1 VVEVLAS
8 NQPSIDAFA
17 PLLSQAP
24 SRRTATALAAEGMAS
39 VDFEQSEDSGTP
51 AIVGTLIHRALAAGW
66 LLSGADDP
74 VALARLLRSD
84 ERALAGDLSAV
95 TSEVFRALASLRA
108 NPTVR
113 ELFDDSTGSVRW
125 RRYEVPFSL
134 HQENGVIV
142 RGQIDCLAARSDG
155 TVEVLEIKSGRRS
168 PAHLRQLDIYLV
180 AARGLIPDTR
190 IEGRIIYAQ

>member
-1 VVEVLAS
+1 
-8 NQPSIDAFA
+8 
-17 PLLSQAP
+17 
-24 SRRTATALAAEGMAS
+24 
-39 VDFEQSEDSGTP
+39 
-51 AIVGTLIHRALAAGW
+51 
-66 LLSGADDP
+66 
-74 VALARLLRSD
+74 
-84 ERALAGDLSAV
+84 
-95 TSEVFRALASLRA
+95 
-108 NPTVR
+108 
-113 ELFDDSTGSVRW
+113 
-125 RRYEVPFSL
+125 VPFSL